1 MTMQERYLEQAV
13 RIAKD
18 NVLKDGK
25 PYGALLVLASGA
37 IYEGVEDCVKTSD
50 PTAHAEINA
59 LRQAGKV
66 EETINFPGAVL
77 YSSAKPCRMCIAAAG
92 AAQITNIVFTA
103 TPNEAE
109 KLGLVESSV
118 TPILERSAIP
128 ERKTPFEQW
137 KLFSSRDNG
146 SAF

>member
-1 MTMQERYLEQAV
+1 MSMQERYLEQAV

-25 PYGALLVLASGA
+25 PYGALLVLTSGT
-37 IYEGVEDCVKTSD
+37 IYEGVEECVKTSD

-59 LRQAGKV
+59 LRQAGKIEKTV
-66 EETINFPGAVL
+66 SFPGAII
-77 YSSAKPCRMCIAAAG
+77 YSSARPCRMCIAAAG
-92 AAQITNIVFTA
+92 AAQVANIIFAA

-109 KLGLVESSV
+109 KLGLIDVPT
-118 TPILERSAIP
+118 TPNLERLAIP

-146 SAF
+146 SVF